1 MEKLE
6 LVVEYLN
13 LEFSGEIRPR
23 DINLRAIYIEKAFEA
38 RKLNDATKGVIINK
52 EDRQGLMKPRQF
64 QGQKM
69 GKTSKED

>member
-52 EDRQGLMKPRQF
+52 EDRQGLMKTKAVS
-64 QGQKM
+64 GSKN
-69 GKTSKED
+69 GKD